1 MNEENNKKRNKIII
15 IVAVLFLLTAGI
27 ITVYSFKDTKAEEI
41 ESFIVNSDLV
51 VLPPFY
57 KLMDRSYS
65 GIELKTSIKSSSDMS
80 FYYRNTKGS
89 IEYYDELDSIE
100 LQDVYCTFD
109 DSISASLVDTISR
122 IRLKNGT
129 YINVSRPWYLYD
141 KGSENKICENDYCCK
156 ATIKDYPISYVSE
169 TSDDYLNFYIYG
181 ASYTDIKDTAVFIY
195 VKERTGNIVIQT
207 GDETYPL
214 FGKNRDRVLKQTT
227 DGSIYFNRS
236 MVSVTLDGNGGLFA
250 NSKSMETM
258 TFIQKTSV
266 SESSK
271 LMIFETVVPERDNY
285 KFVGWEPSI
294 ERNDVTFDSE
304 NPKKVKFSLQTACG
318 EHCYRGDLSLKA
330 VWEKEESHPRQYTL
344 TYLDSDGKNIKSV
357 IDPLNTFE
365 VIPGSDIYCTGNYV
379 GGTFQYWKNTDTSDT
394 DKYGNCRDCN
404 GAFTITSGRNATL
417 KAVCSSNSGGGDTP
431 NHYSVYYKDSIGYN
445 TVYTKTHSSSNFT
458 IIKGENDYCVGTDA
472 NKIFSYWKNMTDTS
486 DTKKYCLDTTSGCTE
501 SIPIPS
507 GKTYV
512 TLKAVCSSNSGGGST
527 PKYTLTLKKNCSDT
541 FKCVSDTNSEVCNQ
555 LKNNGKFTKIIAK
568 GDTFTFP
575 KTFDTLTCDGNEIN
589 SWGSFELG
597 QELEIK
603 SDITASAKWKSSSGG
618 GDTPSTDEYTVTLKK
633 NCSGT
638 FKCVSDT
645 NSEVC
650 NQLKNNGNF
659 TKSVTKGDTFIFPK
673 TFDTL
678 TCDGNEI
685 NSWGNFELGQ
695 ELEINSNITASA
707 KWKSSSGGGDTPST
721 DEYTVTLKK
730 NCSGTFKC
738 VSDKN
743 SEVCNQLKNNGKFT
757 KNVTKGDTFI
767 FPKTFDTLTCDGEN
781 IDKWGIYNLG
791 SSITV
796 NSNITTSANW
806 KNSSSNDDP
815 IDDPIDNPQTGSI
828 VIYLVLLFGIGAL
841 AYSVWYFRGFRKN

>member
-141 KGSENKICENDYCCK
+141 KGSENKICENNYCCK

-181 ASYTDIKDTAVFIY
+181 VSYTDIKDTAVFIY

-207 GDETYPL
+207 ADETYPL

-236 MVSVTLDGNGGLFA
+236 MVSVTLDGNGGLFED
-250 NSKSMETM
+250 SKTNKTM

-266 SESSK
+266 SESLK
-271 LMIFETVVPERDNY
+271 RMVFETVVPERDNY
-285 KFVGWEPSI
+285 KFVGWEPTI
-294 ERNDVTFDSE
+294 ERNDVIFDSK
-304 NPKKVKFSLQTACG
+304 NPKKVIFSLQTACG
-318 EHCYRGDLSLKA
+318 DHCYRGDLSLKA
-330 VWEKEESHPRQYTL
+330 VWEKD
-344 TYLDSDGKNIKSV
+344 DSS
-357 IDPLNTFE
+357 DP
-365 VIPGSDIYCTGNYV
+365 SD
-379 GGTFQYWKNTDTSDT
+379 
-394 DKYGNCRDCN
+394 
-404 GAFTITSGRNATL
+404 
-417 KAVCSSNSGGGDTP
+417 P
-431 NHYSVYYKDSIGYN
+431 NHPSLYSVYYKDSTGNN
-445 TVYTKTHSSSNFT
+445 TVDTKTHPSSNFA
-458 IIKGENDYCVGTDA
+458 IINGKNDYCVGTDA
-472 NKIFSYWKNMTDTS
+472 NKMFSYWKNMTDTS
-486 DTKKYCLDTTSGCTE
+486 DTNKYCLDTASGCTE
-501 SIPIPS
+501 SITIPS
-507 GKTYV
+507 GKTSV
-512 TLKAVCSSNSGGGST
+512 ILKAVCNSNSGGGDTPST
-527 PKYTLTLKKNCSDT
+527 DEYTVTLMKNCSGT

-555 LKNNGKFTKIIAK
+555 LKNNGKFTKTIAK

-597 QELEIK
+597 QELKIN

-638 FKCVSDT
+638 FVCSSSV
-645 NSEVC
+645 NSELC
-650 NQLKNNGNF
+650 NQLK
-659 TKSVTKGDTFIFPK
+659 S
-673 TFDTL
+673 
-678 TCDGNEI
+678 
-685 NSWGNFELGQ
+685 
-695 ELEINSNITASA
+695 
-707 KWKSSSGGGDTPST
+707 
-721 DEYTVTLKK
+721 
-730 NCSGTFKC
+730 
-738 VSDKN
+738 
-743 SEVCNQLKNNGKFT
+743 NGKFT

-796 NSNITTSANW
+796 NSNITASAKW
-806 KNSSSNDDP
+806 KNSSSIDDP
-815 IDDPIDNPQTGSI
+815 SDDPSDDPIDNPQTGSI

-841 AYSVWYFRGFRKN
+841 TYSVWYFRGFRKN

>member
-41 ESFIVNSDLV
+41 ESFTVDSEEV
-51 VLPPFY
+51 VVPPFY
-57 KLMDRSYS
+57 ELMDRGYS
-65 GIELKTSIKSSSDMS
+65 GIKLKTSIKSNSGMS
-80 FYYRNTKGS
+80 FYYKTTNS
-89 IEYYDELDSIE
+89 SSDQPYYDILDSIE
-100 LQDVYCTFD
+100 LQDVSCTYD
-109 DSISASLVDTISR
+109 VPISTSLVPSQNIPNTTIS
-122 IRLKNGT
+122 
-129 YINVSRPWYLYD
+129 VRPWYLNETNAYGTIGGD
-141 KGSENKICENDYCCK
+141 TTICDNSYCCS
-156 ATIKDYPISYVSE
+156 ALIKGYPISYVSA
-169 TSDDYLNFYIYG
+169 TSDYLNFYINGSSYG
-181 ASYTDIKDTAVFIY
+181 HSNKGTAVFVHVYKNNNLY
-195 VKERTGNIVIQT
+195 VSQGYIKIQT
-207 GDETYPL
+207 ANEYYPL
-214 FGKNRDRVLKQTT
+214 LKDRNRIYAEEN
-227 DGSIYFNRS
+227 DGSIYFDRP
-236 MVSVTLDGNGGLFA
+236 MLLVTLDGNGGTFDG
-250 NSKSMETM
+250 NDKKEMI
-258 TFIQKTSV
+258 FIQKTSDLTINTMV
-266 SESSK
+266 VQT
-271 LMIFETVVPERDNY
+271 TVPTRDNWN
-285 KFVGWEPSI
+285 FVRWELAG
-294 ERNDVTFDSE
+294 DSE
-304 NPKKVKFSLQTACG
+304 DREGVYFDPENPEVMSVVLAVDCNSDVKR
-318 EHCYRGDLSLKA
+318 CYRSELSLKA

-344 TYLDSDGKNIKSV
+344 TYLDSDGKNIDSV
-357 IDPLNTFE
+357 TDPLNTIE
-365 VIPGSDIYCTGNYV
+365 VISGSDSYCTGNYV

-527 PKYTLTLKKNCSDT
+527 PKYTLTLKKNCSGT

-555 LKNNGKFTKIIAK
+555 LKNNGKFTKTIAK

-638 FKCVSDT
+638 FVCSSSV

-650 NQLKNNGNF
+650 NQLK
-659 TKSVTKGDTFIFPK
+659 S
-673 TFDTL
+673 
-678 TCDGNEI
+678 
-685 NSWGNFELGQ
+685 
-695 ELEINSNITASA
+695 
-707 KWKSSSGGGDTPST
+707 
-721 DEYTVTLKK
+721 
-730 NCSGTFKC
+730 
-738 VSDKN
+738 
-743 SEVCNQLKNNGKFT
+743 NGKFT

-796 NSNITTSANW
+796 NSNITASAKW
-806 KNSSSNDDP
+806 KNSSSIDDP
-815 IDDPIDNPQTGSI
+815 SDDPSDDPIDNPQTGSI

>member
-41 ESFIVNSDLV
+41 ESFTVNSDLV
-51 VLPPFY
+51 FLPPFY
-57 KLMDRSYS
+57 EFMESYS
-65 GIELKTSIKSSSDMS
+65 GIKLKTSINSSSDS
-80 FYYRNTKGS
+80 TFYYKNSKNS
-89 IEYYDELDSIE
+89 PPYYDKLDSIE
-100 LQDVYCTFD
+100 LQDVVCTYNE
-109 DSISASLVDTISR
+109 SISASLVDTISSITLEDGAR
-122 IRLKNGT
+122 TEVR
-129 YINVSRPWYLYD
+129 SWYLYD
-141 KGSENKICENDYCCK
+141 KDNENKICENNYCCK
-156 ATIKDYPISYVSE
+156 ITIKDYPILEGNSATPDNIY
-169 TSDDYLNFYIYG
+169 FYISG
-181 ASYTDIKDTAVFIY
+181 KPSYDYDDSNTALFVFVKDT
-195 VKERTGNIVIQT
+195 TGRLVIET
-207 GDETYPL
+207 AGDYPL
-214 FGKNRDRVLKQTT
+214 FGAASKRVLKQTT
-227 DGSIYFNRS
+227 DGSIFFNRT

-250 NSKSMETM
+250 SSKDKETM

-266 SESSK
+266 SGASK
-271 LMIFETVVPERDNY
+271 FMVFETYVPERDNY
-285 KFVGWEPSI
+285 KFVGWEPTI
-294 ERNDVTFDSE
+294 ERNNVTFDSE
-304 NPKKVKFSLQTACG
+304 NPRKVMFSFQTACDDKG
-318 EHCYRGDLSLKA
+318 YCHRYRLSLKA
-330 VWEKEESHPRQYTL
+330 VWEKD
-344 TYLDSDGKNIKSV
+344 DSS
-357 IDPLNTFE
+357 DP
-365 VIPGSDIYCTGNYV
+365 SDP
-379 GGTFQYWKNTDTSDT
+379 SD
-394 DKYGNCRDCN
+394 
-404 GAFTITSGRNATL
+404 
-417 KAVCSSNSGGGDTP
+417 P
-431 NHYSVYYKDSIGYN
+431 NHPSYSVYYKDSIGHN
-445 TVYTKTHSSSNFT
+445 TVDTKTHPSSNFA
-458 IIKGENDYCVGTDA
+458 IINGKNDYCVGTDA
-472 NKIFSYWKNMTDTS
+472 NKMFSYWKNMTVTS
-486 DTKKYCLDTTSGCTE
+486 DTNKYCLDTASGCTE
-501 SIPIPS
+501 SITIPS
-507 GKTYV
+507 GKTSV
-512 TLKAVCSSNSGGGST
+512 ILKAVCNSNSGGGST
-527 PKYTLTLKKNCSDT
+527 PKYTLTLKKNCSGT

-555 LKNNGKFTKIIAK
+555 LKNNGKFTKTIAN

-597 QELEIK
+597 QELEIN

-638 FKCVSDT
+638 FVCSSSV

-650 NQLKNNGNF
+650 NQLKSNGKF
-659 TKSVTKGDTFIFPK
+659 TKNVTKGDTFIFPK

-678 TCDGNEI
+678 TCNGNEI

-743 SEVCNQLKNNGKFT
+743 SEVCNQLKSNGKFT
-757 KNVTKGDTFI
+757 KNVTKEDTFI

-796 NSNITTSANW
+796 NSNITASAKW
-806 KNSSSNDDP
+806 KSSSGGGNTPDP
-815 IDDPIDNPQTGSI
+815 SQNDDPIDNPQTGSI

-841 AYSVWYFRGFRKN
+841 TYSVWYFRGFRKN